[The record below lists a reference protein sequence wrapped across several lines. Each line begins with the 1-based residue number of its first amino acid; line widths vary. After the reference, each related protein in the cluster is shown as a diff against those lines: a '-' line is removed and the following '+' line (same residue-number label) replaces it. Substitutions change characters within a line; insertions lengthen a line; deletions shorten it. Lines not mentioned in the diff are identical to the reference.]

1 MHDVPEQIIERA
13 RAGDESAVR
22 AIVEH
27 LQVPMYQTVHRLI
40 GGRLANDVE
49 DVTQEIFLKVFR
61 TLDRFDP
68 RRGVRFTTWVY
79 AYVKN
84 HCFDLLKKRR
94 LNAISL
100 DAEASSTG
108 DDMQPR
114 FEPEGA
120 TLQPSDQMSAAEID
134 RLVRAAVDELPED
147 QRVAFV
153 LREYQDLDYRE
164 IAQVME
170 CSEGTVKSRLHRAR
184 EALRQ
189 RLRRLKV

>member
-1 MHDVPEQIIERA
+1 MLDVPGSILERA
-13 RAGDESAVR
+13 RAGDELAVR
-22 AIVEH
+22 AIVEQ
-27 LQVPMYQTVHRLI
+27 LQAPVFQTVHRLI

-61 TLDRFDP
+61 TLDRYDP
-68 RRGVRFTTWVY
+68 HRGVKFTTWVY

-94 LNAISL
+94 LNAVSIDTEAVAGSEHESSPRPIESPA
-100 DAEASSTG
+100 AE
-108 DDMQPR
+108 
-114 FEPEGA
+114 
-120 TLQPSDQMSAAEID
+120 PSELLSAAEID
-134 RLVRAAVDELPED
+134 RIVRSAVDELPED
-147 QRVAFV
+147 QRIAFI

-164 IAQVME
+164 IAHVME

-189 RLRRLKV
+189 RLRRLRV

>member
-1 MHDVPEQIIERA
+1 MIDVPEHTIERA
-13 RAGDESAVR
+13 RAGDELAIR
-22 AIVEH
+22 AIVEQ

-40 GGRLANDVE
+40 GGRMPGDVE

-68 RRGVRFTTWVY
+68 RRGVKFTTWVY

-84 HCFDLLKKRR
+84 YCFDLMKKRR
-94 LNAISL
+94 LEAISL
-100 DAEASSTG
+100 DG
-108 DDMQPR
+108 DSATDDDDGR
-114 FEPEGA
+114 FRVDLVGGA
-120 TLQPSDQMSAAEID
+120 RQPSEHLSDAEID
-134 RLVRAAVDELPED
+134 RIVRAAVDELPED
-147 QRVAFV
+147 QRIAFV

-164 IAQVME
+164 IGQIME

>member
-1 MHDVPEQIIERA
+1 MQDVPEHLIERA

-27 LQVPMYQTVHRLI
+27 LQVPMFQTVHRLI

-61 TLDRFDP
+61 TLDRFDA

-94 LNAISL
+94 LNAVSL
-100 DAEASSTG
+100 DAEASTSSDG
-108 DDMQPR
+108 EPAR
-114 FEPEGA
+114 FELAGA
-120 TLQPSDQMSAAEID
+120 APQPSERMSAVEID

-164 IAQVME
+164 IAQVMG